1 MKTKSMPGANREAQ
15 KKALKRFG
23 IYTEEQLDEAF
34 KIPFDIT
41 AFVAPMSMSM
51 SHRKKNDDESI

>member
-1 MKTKSMPGANREAQ
+1 MKTKSMPGADREAQ
-15 KKALKRFG
+15 KKALARFG

-41 AFVAPMSMSM
+41 AFVAPMSMS
-51 SHRKKNDDESI
+51 HRKKKSQNA